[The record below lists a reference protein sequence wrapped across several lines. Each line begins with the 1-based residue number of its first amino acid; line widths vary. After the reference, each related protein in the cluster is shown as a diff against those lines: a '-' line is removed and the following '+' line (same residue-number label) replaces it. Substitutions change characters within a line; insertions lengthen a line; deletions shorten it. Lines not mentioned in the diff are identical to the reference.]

1 MKSNKIIVD
10 INREKIKSYLLPF
23 SIVKKGYPVSIS
35 TILDTN
41 YYYNFSGAIVN
52 VRRKSFMSSLKL
64 RSRRFGAE
72 QRFFIFAPQLRM
84 HIVSYYLSNRN
95 KKRGKWDSNPRMG
108 TIFGLANQHLKPLSH
123 FPFRLYT
130 LFHIIH
136 V

>member
-1 MKSNKIIVD
+1 MRSNKIIVD
-10 INREKIKSYLLPF
+10 INTEKAKSYILPF
-23 SIVKKGYPVSIS
+23 SIVKKGYPVSVS

-41 YYYNFSGAIVN
+41 YYYNFSGAIIN

-72 QRFFIFAPQLRM
+72 QRFFIFAPQLRI

-123 FPFRLYT
+123 FPFRLY
-130 LFHIIH
+130 IIFCIMY